1 MIRLLFTTLFIV
13 MLSMQAQAQYLG
25 LKGGL
30 TVSNLN
36 FDEVNDR
43 NMRIGYH
50 AGAFVNI
57 PLGDAFA
64 FQPEVNFTTK
74 GATAEYNVLGLFD
87 GQYSFNMAYFDVP
100 LMGVLR
106 LGTAAE
112 IHFGPY
118 LGFLAGTSL
127 STEGQFGDGEENL
140 DRDDFKSIDYG
151 LAAGLAFNFDA
162 LQLGARYHYGLQS
175 IADSDAAKV
184 FLGDASHSYLQ
195 VYAAIRLG
203 AFD

>member
-1 MIRLLFTTLFIV
+1 MIRIIFTVALMSI
-13 MLSMQAQAQYLG
+13 LSMQAQAQYLG

-30 TVSNLN
+30 TASNLN

-50 AGAFVNI
+50 VGAYVNI
-57 PLGDAFA
+57 PLGDVLA

-74 GATAEYNVLGLFD
+74 GATAEYDVLFFNGE
-87 GQYSFNMAYFDVP
+87 YSFNMAYVDVP

-106 LGTAAE
+106 LGSAAE
-112 IHFGPY
+112 LHFGPY
-118 LGFLAGTSL
+118 IGFLAGTSL
-127 STEGQFGDGEENL
+127 STEGDFGDGQEEL
-140 DRDDFKSIDYG
+140 DTDDFKSMDYG
-151 LAAGLAFNFDA
+151 LAAGLALNFDA

-175 IADSDAAKV
+175 IADSDGAETV
-184 FLGDASHSYLQ
+184 LGDATHSYVQ